1 MRHRQHVRFGI
12 EWRQLRIV
20 REEQEGTADDE
31 AALIVAAQQNPV
43 AFADLYLR
51 YQARIARYV
60 QTQIAQPQD
69 VEDLTQQIFLQA
81 LDALPR
87 YRAHGVPFAAW
98 LFRIARHA
106 IIDAHRRRRTLL
118 SWEDLPDGLLIAPMG
133 DPAMIA
139 EQRET
144 MGHLHRLLG
153 CLAPAKRELLAL
165 RFAAQLNSTQIASVV
180 GKSPAAVKKQLTRIL
195 RELEEQYDEP

>member
-1 MRHRQHVRFGI
+1 SYSVRG
-12 EWRQLRIV
+12 EH
-20 REEQEGTADDE
+20 EDAADDE
-31 AALIVAAQQNPV
+31 LALIAAAQQHPV

-51 YQARIARYV
+51 YQERIARYV
-60 QTQIAQPQD
+60 QTQIALPQD

-106 IIDAHRRRRTLL
+106 IIDAHRRRRAML
-118 SWEDLPDGLLIAPMG
+118 SWEDLPDALLVAPMD
-133 DPAMIA
+133 DPAIIA

-144 MGHLHRLLG
+144 VGHL
-153 CLAPAKRELLAL
+153 
-165 RFAAQLNSTQIASVV
+165 
-180 GKSPAAVKKQLTRIL
+180 
-195 RELEEQYDEP
+195 